1 MSEHIFD
8 PSGPYHPEKL
18 SKKAHIGADSF
29 FQLDLRTGV
38 IIRSEE
44 FPEMRKPSYKI
55 EVKLLHFLSNISR
68 VLSNRH
74 VIEFRKHLRKISSGP
89 SHTVIIFS

>member
-44 FPEMRKPSYKI
+44 FPEMRSPHT
-55 EVKLLHFLSNISR
+55 KLKSTLGL
-68 VLSNRH
+68 
-74 VIEFRKHLRKISSGP
+74 
-89 SHTVIIFS
+89 

>member
-18 SKKAHIGADSF
+18 IKKAHIGADSF

-44 FPEMRKPSYKI
+44 FPETVSYT
-55 EVKLLHFLSNISR
+55 
-68 VLSNRH
+68 
-74 VIEFRKHLRKISSGP
+74 HLTLP
-89 SHTVIIFS
+89 TT

>member
-18 SKKAHIGADSF
+18 IKKAHIGADSF

-55 EVKLLHFLSNISR
+55 EVNFGPVIGNLWSSAQITNYSLSELIGRLSLIHISEPT
-68 VLSNRH
+68 RH
-74 VIEFRKHLRKISSGP
+74 A
-89 SHTVIIFS
+89 